1 MPKPNSRKILT
12 IAIHIAGWGI
22 LFGFPFF
29 FAQGRQE
36 GIDWNRYISYC
47 FMPLAFMLV
56 FYLNY
61 FVLIDRFLF
70 RRQWALFFGINL
82 VLIVSAALL
91 IHFWHEFFVVHG
103 AAGGGVKELAEGVK
117 KGGPPRRKPG
127 SFPFVLFLMRD
138 CMSMALTIALSV
150 AIRMT
155 GNWHRIDAEK
165 REIEK
170 ERTAAELKNLRSQLN
185 PHFLFNT
192 LNNIYSLIAVN
203 PDKAQYAVHSLSGL
217 LRYVLYE
224 NNQNF
229 VPLEKELAFIRSYVE
244 LMQLR
249 LPARTE
255 LHVTLPEKDGGL
267 RVAPLLFV
275 TLIENAFKHGVSS
288 EEASFIHIRIE
299 VTEAREVICQIEN
312 SNFPKTDTDRS
323 GSGIG
328 IENLRKRLQLV
339 YPGRHV
345 LKTRQSGCAYI
356 SQLII
361 KGEEDGAELRDRG

>member
-1 MPKPNSRKILT
+1 
-12 IAIHIAGWGI
+12 
-22 LFGFPFF
+22 
-29 FAQGRQE
+29 
-36 GIDWNRYISYC
+36 
-47 FMPLAFMLV
+47 
-56 FYLNY
+56 
-61 FVLIDRFLF
+61 
-70 RRQWALFFGINL
+70 
-82 VLIVSAALL
+82 
-91 IHFWHEFFVVHG
+91 
-103 AAGGGVKELAEGVK
+103 
-117 KGGPPRRKPG
+117 
-127 SFPFVLFLMRD
+127 
-138 CMSMALTIALSV
+138 MSMALTIALSV
-150 AIRMT
+150 AIRVT
-155 GNWHRIDAEK
+155 GNWHRIETEK
-165 REIEK
+165 KEIEK

-203 PDKAQYAVHSLSGL
+203 PDKAQYAVHSLSRL

-229 VPLEKELAFIRSYVE
+229 VPLEKELAFIRSYIE

-249 LPARTE
+249 LPAHVE

-299 VTEAREVICQIEN
+299 IMEGEEIVCQIEN
-312 SNFPKTDTDRS
+312 SNFPKTDRDRS

-339 YPGRHV
+339 YPGRYV